1 MFNLGR
7 SCRKQPAL
15 SFVCSIYGKI
25 GILVTPHAGVWIETS
40 LTNQNTEK
48 MTRQEIEDRKNALAS
63 VILDREAKLKE
74 HDYVSAKIADG
85 RATSEEYAEVISQK
99 NIWAKEV
106 NDAQDEIAHL
116 NSIIPEDDDMLLMG
130 DSLINAI

>member
-1 MFNLGR
+1 
-7 SCRKQPAL
+7 
-15 SFVCSIYGKI
+15 
-25 GILVTPHAGVWIETS
+25 
-40 LTNQNTEK
+40 

-63 VILDREAKLKE
+63 LILDREAKLKE

-85 RATSEEYAEVISQK
+85 RASAEEYAEVIAQK

-106 NDAQDEIAHL
+106 NDAQEEITHL
-116 NSIIPEDDDMLLMG
+116 NSTIPEDDDMLLMG

>member
-1 MFNLGR
+1 
-7 SCRKQPAL
+7 
-15 SFVCSIYGKI
+15 
-25 GILVTPHAGVWIETS
+25 
-40 LTNQNTEK
+40 

-85 RATSEEYAEVISQK
+85 RATTEEYVDVISQK

-106 NDAQDEIAHL
+106 NDAQSEIAYL
-116 NSIIPEDDDMLLMG
+116 NSIIPEDDDMILMG
-130 DSLINAI
+130 GRVTR